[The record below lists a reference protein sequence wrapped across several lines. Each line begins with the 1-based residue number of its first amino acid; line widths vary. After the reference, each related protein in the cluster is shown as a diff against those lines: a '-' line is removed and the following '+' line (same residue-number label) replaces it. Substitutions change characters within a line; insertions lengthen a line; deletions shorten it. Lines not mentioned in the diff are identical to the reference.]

1 MSHHQHRKSLGGRSP
16 LTRLVISIRSKLPPI
31 RPVRIVLVFLL
42 YFVIAYVDLSSSNHT
57 GATEANLTNF
67 VSGTASAVTETI
79 GMDMA
84 STTTNTDGIVD
95 KDVIKASRKSIEDSC
110 RGLDTEKVLQRVR
123 SEMFTT
129 IPTKADVVTQHSP
142 RPDVRKCKNVILDF
156 GANVGDTA
164 THVIDAGIPN
174 CAGEL
179 HMDLHEQS
187 LAPGKWNRVTKF
199 LKSMMDATK
208 HASEDY
214 CYYGVEGNPV
224 FTERLRGI
232 EDYIHSIS
240 PKPVEHAA
248 FFTESVGAGEVG
260 MTKLYLDTVNTK
272 ENFWGSSIMQNHQD
286 VRKSKE
292 EGNMTE
298 APYHEVM
305 GYTITKL
312 MEMTLKGFDDNAAE
326 EDKKGGHFLMK
337 VDIEGGEYALTQ
349 EVVASK
355 ALCRY
360 VAAGN
365 TADVIIETHSQRV
378 TGPNPLMRKFGG
390 WKKELEECG
399 VKFQAIQAYW
409 A

>member
-1 MSHHQHRKSLGGRSP
+1 MAVIKKGPFAKRNTGRGSSSLTKF
-16 LTRLVISIRSKLPPI
+16 LF
-31 RPVRIVLVFLL
+31 FLL
-42 YFVIAYVDLSSSNHT
+42 GFFIVIFVGMNVSSSMNDN
-57 GATEANLTNF
+57 GASLSEADLTTF
-67 VSGTASAVTETI
+67 VSAVSNTVSAYTGTSSSSSSHQAYTNSPADKAAIKSSRSAIESSCTGLSADAV
-79 GMDMA
+79 
-84 STTTNTDGIVD
+84 VD
-95 KDVIKASRKSIEDSC
+95 RIQK
-110 RGLDTEKVLQRVR
+110 
-123 SEMFTT
+123 EMFTT
-129 IPTKADVVTQHSP
+129 LPTTAVTVPIHTP

-156 GANVGDTA
+156 GANVGDTL
-164 THVIDAGIPN
+164 THVIDAGIPK

-179 HMDLHEQS
+179 HMNLHDRI

-199 LKSMMDATK
+199 LKKMMDATK
-208 HASEDY
+208 NKPEDY
-214 CYYGVEGNPV
+214 CYYGIEGNPV
-224 FTERLRGI
+224 FTDRLRGI
-232 EDYIHSIS
+232 EDYIHSIY

-272 ENFWGSSIMQNHQD
+272 ENFWGSSIMENHQD

-292 EGNMTE
+292 AGDGKE
-298 APYHEVM
+298 APSHDVM

-312 MEMTLKGFDDNAAE
+312 MEMTLKGLDDSASE
-326 EDKKGGHFLMK
+326 EDKMGGHFLMK

-355 ALCRY
+355 ALCKY

-390 WKKELEECG
+390 WKKELEACG
-399 VKFQAIQAYW
+399 VKFQGLEAYW